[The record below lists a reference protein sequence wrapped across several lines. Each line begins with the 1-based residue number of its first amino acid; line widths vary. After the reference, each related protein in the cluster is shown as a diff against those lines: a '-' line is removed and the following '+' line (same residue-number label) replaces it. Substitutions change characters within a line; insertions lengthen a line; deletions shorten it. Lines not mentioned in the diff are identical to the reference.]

1 MLATLL
7 LALPSKHF
15 YLKVGGFIW
24 WRATATERIHEKNA
38 PNAYLSMSMCKQTG
52 LPEHEFAERWLG
64 VSSHRFWQTWASS
77 LTAQEIVG
85 CHQWQWA
92 TQTHIPADGTEV
104 ASLWCRDRVTQL
116 RAEKSEIFLE
126 IVVVTTSA
134 GILLPNISLEKERS
148 CQSYLEQSK
157 TSKNAGPWSHLGDVL
172 IEKITLKSS
181 WWYSNWKLS
190 NT

>member
-38 PNAYLSMSMCKQTG
+38 PNVYLSMSMCKQTR

-92 TQTHIPADGTEV
+92 TQTHIPANGT
-104 ASLWCRDRVTQL
+104 AGGKSLVQGQGYTAQGRKIWDFSGDCCGDHICRNP
-116 RAEKSEIFLE
+116 A
-126 IVVVTTSA
+126 
-134 GILLPNISLEKERS
+134 PNISLEKERS